1 MEETTPP
8 QAKSGTMT
16 NVLLLALVLI
26 LGGSAFYFY
35 TTGEHH
41 DHDHDHDHDHVHHM
55 HVESQRDFVAGMIPH
70 HEEAVVTSRILLAQ
84 GGTTEAIRALAE
96 DIIRV
101 QEEEIAQLKA
111 WHEEW
116 YGEPYV
122 DDGSY
127 MPMMRPLEG
136 LSGVELD
143 RTYLEDM
150 IVHHEG
156 AILMA
161 EEVMPHITHEEI
173 RAMANDIMT
182 TQAAEIALMREFL
195 EGLGE

>member
-1 MEETTPP
+1 MEETTSP
-8 QAKSGTMT
+8 QKSGTMT
-16 NVLLLALVLI
+16 NLLLLALVFI

-35 TTGEHH
+35 TADDHNDHAH
-41 DHDHDHDHDHVHHM
+41 DHGDAHHM

-84 GGTTEAIRALAE
+84 GGTTEDIRALAE
-96 DIIRV
+96 EIIRV
-101 QEEEIAQLKA
+101 QEEEIAQLKT

-116 YGEPYV
+116 YDEAYV
-122 DDGSY
+122 DDESY
-127 MPMMRPLEG
+127 MPMMRSLEG

-161 EEVMPHITHEEI
+161 EEVMSHITHEEI

-182 TQAAEIALMREFL
+182 TQSAEIALIREYL